1 MFNFKKSKSLIL
13 CTFYFFFIFQLSWFI
28 VYRQFF
34 KLDVSTNTM
43 NDKTKTKLDNFQ
55 LMDKITTQNFLEIEH
70 KIPHFQ
76 QILFDLQNEY
86 YKIWKNSINSNLQLF
101 KECMSKSGFDYSLPS
116 SMTSIVSDVH
126 DEATKYRDV
135 CNKIGV
141 SVIESSKKNAKT
153 WNDNAKIFDEMNK
166 KIMKFWMPSFVTP
179 SSNSET
185 VKNI

>member
-1 MFNFKKSKSLIL
+1 M
-13 CTFYFFFIFQLSWFI
+13 
-28 VYRQFF
+28 
-34 KLDVSTNTM
+34 STSTM
-43 NDKTKTKLDNFQ
+43 NEKTETKSDNFQ
-55 LMDKITTQNFLEIEH
+55 LMDKITTQSFLEIEH

-86 YKIWKNSINSNLQLF
+86 YKIWKNSINSNLLLF
-101 KECMSKSGFDYSLPS
+101 KEYVSKSGFDSSLS
-116 SMTSIVSDVH
+116 SPMNSIVSDVH

-153 WNDNAKIFDEMNK
+153 WNDNAKLFDEMNK
-166 KIMKFWMPSFVTP
+166 KIMKFWMPSFVTQ

>member
-1 MFNFKKSKSLIL
+1 
-13 CTFYFFFIFQLSWFI
+13 
-28 VYRQFF
+28 
-34 KLDVSTNTM
+34 M

-55 LMDKITTQNFLEIEH
+55 LMDKIATQNFLEIEH

-135 CNKIGV
+135 CNKLA
-141 SVIESSKKNAKT
+141 SLL
-153 WNDNAKIFDEMNK
+153 
-166 KIMKFWMPSFVTP
+166 
-179 SSNSET
+179 
-185 VKNI
+185 

>member
-1 MFNFKKSKSLIL
+1 MSTS
-13 CTFYFFFIFQLSWFI
+13 I
-28 VYRQFF
+28 V
-34 KLDVSTNTM
+34 SE
-43 NDKTKTKLDNFQ
+43 KTKTKSDNFQ

-86 YKIWKNSINSNLQLF
+86 YKIWKNSINSNLLLF
-101 KECMSKSGFDYSLPS
+101 KEYVSKSGFDSSLS
-116 SMTSIVSDVH
+116 SPMNSIISDVH

-141 SVIESSKKNAKT
+141 SIIETSKKNAKT
-153 WNDNAKIFDEMNK
+153 WNDNAKIFDDMNK
-166 KIMKFWMPSFVTP
+166 KIMKFWMPSFVTQ